1 MLKKLRSKKMFIRFR
16 STDSMPRFYD
26 ISAGMSSEVRPRTS
40 TLRTLRTDVKI
51 RNQDNRNR
59 ESRYNRMP
67 QLIYEVSFL
76 NLKFG

>member
-1 MLKKLRSKKMFIRFR
+1 MFIRFR

>member
-1 MLKKLRSKKMFIRFR
+1 
-16 STDSMPRFYD
+16 
-26 ISAGMSSEVRPRTS
+26 
-40 TLRTLRTDVKI
+40 LRTDVKI